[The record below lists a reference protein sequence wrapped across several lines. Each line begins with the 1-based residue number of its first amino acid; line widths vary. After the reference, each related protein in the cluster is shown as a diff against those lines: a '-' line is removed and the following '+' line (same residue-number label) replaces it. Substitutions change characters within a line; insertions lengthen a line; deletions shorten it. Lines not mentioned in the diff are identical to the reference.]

1 MENLHVATTD
11 LDQVSPE
18 TSAAMRIM
26 SGQIREEA
34 DEQGPIKLKIAEE
47 AMRDLSATIR
57 NRADKGAI
65 TMKTEEEDE
74 DTLSWTHLASLPN
87 ICA

>member
-1 MENLHVATTD
+1 
-11 LDQVSPE
+11 
-18 TSAAMRIM
+18 
-26 SGQIREEA
+26 
-34 DEQGPIKLKIAEE
+34 
-47 AMRDLSATIR
+47 MRDLSAAIR
-57 NRADKGAI
+57 TLVDKGAI

>member
-1 MENLHVATTD
+1 
-11 LDQVSPE
+11 
-18 TSAAMRIM
+18 
-26 SGQIREEA
+26 
-34 DEQGPIKLKIAEE
+34 
-47 AMRDLSATIR
+47 MRDLSAAIR
-57 NRADKGAI
+57 TLADKGAI